1 MTNGEKIQEIF
12 KGCDVCE
19 PIIEDNII
27 HVIFVDK
34 NDSAIGFDWDWW
46 NMEYKEPTPP
56 STLDELKE
64 LKQEIDEIDLPKEL
78 HEPCECFAFCEALEF
93 VDNILDKKIA
103 ELEAADDCK
112 NCPPITPHKKLAHW
126 IGEEYDG
133 YADGAP
139 VYTSWVCS
147 ECGATFMCEDMDF
160 LYCPRCGSVM
170 EV

>member
-1 MTNGEKIQEIF
+1 MTIDNLCKSCINF
-12 KGCDVCE
+12 GCEFQSGIVRTECAFYMPPYIE
-19 PIIEDNII
+19 PDNCGNY
-27 HVIFVDK
+27 VVQVPTAK
-34 NDSAIGFDWDWW
+34 NDLGVDCISREATINYFNNFRKKISSMPLMDVVDR
-46 NMEYKEPTPP
+46 
-56 STLDELKE
+56 LKE
-64 LKQEIDEIDLPKEL
+64 QPS
-78 HEPCECFAFCEALEF
+78 
-93 VDNILDKKIA
+93 V
-103 ELEAADDCK
+103 
-112 NCPPITPHKKLAHW
+112 TPHKKLAHW

>member
-1 MTNGEKIQEIF
+1 MTQTNDLGVASGLEKNSKKLDKDFGELDCI
-12 KGCDVCE
+12 GR
-19 PIIEDNII
+19 
-27 HVIFVDK
+27 
-34 NDSAIGFDWDWW
+34 DSAIKALDYDIKSFEFKPGVSKHMDDIAKLL
-46 NMEYKEPTPP
+46 NTIYEIQVNNIKALPP
-56 STLDELKE
+56 
-64 LKQEIDEIDLPKEL
+64 
-78 HEPCECFAFCEALEF
+78 
-93 VDNILDKKIA
+93 V
-103 ELEAADDCK
+103 
-112 NCPPITPHKKLAHW
+112 TPHKKLAHW